1 MLLEIGLLIVGLVL
15 LTIGADW
22 FVKGASKI
30 ATVLGIPPL
39 IIGLTLVAFG
49 TSAPELA
56 VSLKGVFSGE
66 TDVTIGNVVGSNILN
81 VLLILGLASIIT
93 PLTVKRTLAI
103 IDVPFLIAVSGA
115 MWYFSSDLIV
125 TRLEGVILFGLF
137 NAYMAFLYFSNK
149 GKKDSDIVQ
158 ELHLDDPE
166 LAKEKENP
174 HWAKNAAF
182 IFIGIA
188 MLILGSDLMVNN
200 AIVIAKTLGMSTL
213 LISLTIVAIGTSLPE
228 IATSVIAA
236 IRGEGDI
243 AVGNIIGSNLF
254 NILLVLGLSATIAPT
269 GIGLNKQ
276 ALNFDIPVMFGVALL
291 CLPFFLSKGYL
302 SRKEGAIFLSYYV
315 VYTLGLI
322 AITIIPE
329 WLVYLKPTFYVLV
342 AFTLLDT
349 AFNFLRSKG
358 AQNAN

>member
-1 MLLEIGLLIVGLVL
+1 MILEIGLLILGLVL
-15 LTIGADW
+15 LTVGADW

-81 VLLILGLASIIT
+81 VLLILGLASVIT
-93 PLTVKRTLAI
+93 PLVVKRSLAK
-103 IDVPFLIAVSGA
+103 IDVPFLIVTSAL
-115 MWYFSSDLIV
+115 MWYFSYDLNV
-125 TRLEGVILFGLF
+125 TRLEGIIMFVLF
-137 NAYMAFLYFSNK
+137 NAYMAFLYLNNK
-149 GKKDSDIVQ
+149 GKKNNDLLQ
-158 ELHLDDPE
+158 ELHLDE
-166 LAKEKENP
+166 AEISEEKEHP
-174 HWAKNAAF
+174 HWIKNSVF
-182 IFIGIA
+182 IVVGIT

-200 AIVIAKTLGMSTL
+200 AIIIAKVLGMSTL

-254 NILLVLGLSATIAPT
+254 NILLVLGLSATLAPT
-269 GIGLNKQ
+269 GIGLDQQ
-276 ALNFDIPVMFGVALL
+276 AINFDIPVMFGVAVL
-291 CLPFFLSKGYL
+291 CLPFFLSKGEL
-302 SRKEGAIFLSYYV
+302 SRKEGAIFLAYYV
-315 VYTLGLI
+315 VYTIGLVAMTI
-322 AITIIPE
+322 QPQWLAFITP
-329 WLVYLKPTFYVLV
+329 VFYVLLVFTALDV
-342 AFTLLDT
+342 AYNTFSSL
-349 AFNFLRSKG
+349 KK
-358 AQNAN
+358 